1 MSHIFLAVEDANI
14 FYFYFLQTKSGIWE
28 ALVVSNMMSTCSNL
42 VFNFQIERLVE
53 KAKQML
59 LFALEKLPGTLHH
72 R

>member
-14 FYFYFLQTKSGIWE
+14 FYFLQTKSGIWE